1 MQGGKMK
8 KIILLILVSFIAFTV
23 FANEYQQPN
32 RTP

>member
-1 MQGGKMK
+1 MK

-32 RTP
+32 RTTLSFEF